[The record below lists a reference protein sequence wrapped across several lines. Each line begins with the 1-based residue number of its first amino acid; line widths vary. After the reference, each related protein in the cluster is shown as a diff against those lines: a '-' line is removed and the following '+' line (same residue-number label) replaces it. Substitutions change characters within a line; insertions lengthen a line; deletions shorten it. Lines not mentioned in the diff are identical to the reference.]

1 MPERVP
7 ASTEDGV
14 TGEVPEELLARMQQD
29 LAKRLSAGSAHIAVV
44 VAESVIW
51 NDGALGC
58 PQPGQVY
65 TQATVPGYRVV
76 LELAGQRY
84 AYHADAGGTFVPCNV
99 LSMTPPA
106 GSPPTQ

>member
-7 ASTEDGV
+7 SSTEAGV
-14 TGEVPEELLARMQQD
+14 TGEVPADLLARMKQD
-29 LAKRLSAGSAHIAVV
+29 LATRLSAGSAHIAVV

-58 PQPGQVY
+58 PQPGQYY
-65 TQATVPGYRVV
+65 TQAPVPGYRVV

-84 AYHADAGGTFVPCNV
+84 AYHADADGAFVRCNV
-99 LSMTPPA
+99 LSMRPPS
-106 GSPPTQ
+106 GTPPTQ